1 MSFWRWRLLETDAKV
16 VIKRLEEM
24 YRDYEVDISFLE
36 RMDDGQKIKG
46 MKGILAELDL
56 KKKVSYTQDDLCFIK
71 KVYSIF
77 C

>member
-1 MSFWRWRLLETDAKV
+1 METDAKV

-24 YRDYEVDISFLE
+24 YRNYEVDISFLE
-36 RMDDGQKIKG
+36 RMDDEQKIKG

-56 KKKVSYTQDDLCFIK
+56 KKKVSYTPDDLNFIK
-71 KVYSIF
+71 KIYSIF